1 MWERCEC
8 RDEED
13 GEVYKEGEVFW
24 EVVMAVVVLLLVDWE
39 WD

>member
-1 MWERCEC
+1 MWERCER

-24 EVVMAVVVLLLVDWE
+24 EGEGGGHGGERRLRK
-39 WD
+39 